1 MPQIQM
7 PIFPPGVNHITNNIA
22 FQCEDGK
29 VCYLNGHLPVFVH
42 DQNDLQTFRLFTT
55 QLIVNGSVKQ
65 GDIAR
70 AFGIPVRTVKRYVK
84 RYRQNGA
91 KGFYAPPKTR
101 SASKL
106 IGEVLKKAQ
115 ALLDEGQSVP
125 DVGRELNLLS
135 NTLHKAIRAGRLHA
149 GSKKKVDSSRH
160 QERAE

>member
-1 MPQIQM
+1 M
-7 PIFPPGVNHITNNIA
+7 PIFPPGVTHITSNIA

-29 VCYLNGHLPVFVH
+29 VCYLNGHLPVFIH

-70 AFGIPVRTVKRYVK
+70 AFGVPPRTVKRYVK

-106 IGEVLKKAQ
+106 TGDVLKKAQ
-115 ALLDEGQSVP
+115 ELLDEGQSIP
-125 DVGRELNLLS
+125 EVGRALGLLS
-135 NTLHKAIRAGRLHA
+135 NTVNKAVHAGRLHRN
-149 GSKKKVDSSRH
+149 KKKT
-160 QERAE
+160 

>member
-1 MPQIQM
+1 MPQVQL
-7 PIFPPGVNHITNNIA
+7 PIFPAGVSHITDNIA

-29 VCYLNGHLPVFVH
+29 VCYLNGHLPVFLH
-42 DQNDLQTFRLFTT
+42 DQSDLQTFRLFTT

-91 KGFYAPPKTR
+91 KGLYAPPKRR

-106 IGEVLKKAQ
+106 VGEVLKKAQ
-115 ALLDEGQSVP
+115 DLLDEGQSVP

-135 NTLHKAIRAGRLHA
+135 NTLHKAIRSGHLHA
-149 GSKKKVDSSRH
+149 GSKKKT
-160 QERAE
+160 

>member
-7 PIFPPGVNHITNNIA
+7 PIFPPGVTHITNNIA

-29 VCYLNGHLPVFVH
+29 VCYLNGHLPVFIH
-42 DQNDLQTFRLFTT
+42 DQSDLQTFRLFTT

-65 GDIAR
+65 GEIAR
-70 AFGIPVRTVKRYVK
+70 AFGIPERTVKRYVK

-106 IGEVLKKAQ
+106 VGEVLKKAQ
-115 ALLDEGQSVP
+115 ALLDEGRGVP
-125 DVGRELNLLS
+125 DVGRELDLLP
-135 NTLHKAIRAGRLHA
+135 NTLHKAIRAGRLHVA
-149 GSKKKVDSSRH
+149 SKKKRRS
-160 QERAE
+160 

>member
-7 PIFPPGVNHITNNIA
+7 PIFPPGMTHITSNIA
-22 FQCEDGK
+22 FACKDGK
-29 VCYLNGHLPVFVH
+29 VCYLNGHLPVFIH
-42 DQNDLQTFRLFTT
+42 EQNDLQTFRFFTT

-70 AFGIPVRTVKRYVK
+70 AFGIPERTVKRYVK

-91 KGFYAPPKTR
+91 KGFYTPPKTR

-106 IGEVLKKAQ
+106 VDEVSKKAQ

-125 DVGRELNLLS
+125 C
-135 NTLHKAIRAGRLHA
+135 
-149 GSKKKVDSSRH
+149 
-160 QERAE
+160 

>member
-1 MPQIQM
+1 MPQVQM
-7 PIFPPGVNHITNNIA
+7 PIFPTGVTHITNNIA
-22 FQCEDGK
+22 FQCEDGR
-29 VCYLNGHLPVFVH
+29 VCYLNGHLPVFLH

-70 AFGIPVRTVKRYVK
+70 AFGIPERTVKRYVK

-106 IGEVLKKAQ
+106 VGEVLKKAQ
-115 ALLDEGQSVP
+115 ALLDEGRSVP
-125 DVGRELNLLS
+125 DVGRELDLLS
-135 NTLHKAIRAGRLHA
+135 NTLHKAIRAGRLHHVA
-149 GSKKKVDSSRH
+149 SKKKRGI
-160 QERAE
+160 

>member
-1 MPQIQM
+1 MPQVQL
-7 PIFPPGVNHITNNIA
+7 PIFPAGVTHITDNIA

-29 VCYLNGHLPVFVH
+29 VCYLNGHLPVFLH

-55 QLIVNGSVKQ
+55 QLVINDSVKQ
-65 GDIAR
+65 VDIAR

-91 KGFYAPPKTR
+91 KGFYAPPKRR

-106 IGEVLKKAQ
+106 VGEVLKKAQ
-115 ALLDEGQSVP
+115 DLLDEGQSVP

-135 NTLHKAIRAGRLHA
+135 NTLHKAIRSGRLHA
-149 GSKKKVDSSRH
+149 GNKKKT
-160 QERAE
+160 

>member
-1 MPQIQM
+1 MLEHKEATMPQVQL
-7 PIFPPGVNHITNNIA
+7 PIFPAGVTHITDNIA

-29 VCYLNGHLPVFVH
+29 VCYLNGHLPVFLH

-55 QLIVNGSVKQ
+55 QLVINDSVKQ
-65 GDIAR
+65 VDIAR

-91 KGFYAPPKTR
+91 KGFYAPPKRR

-106 IGEVLKKAQ
+106 VGEVLKKAQ
-115 ALLDEGQSVP
+115 DLLDEGQSVP

-135 NTLHKAIRAGRLHA
+135 NTLHKAIRSGRLHA
-149 GSKKKVDSSRH
+149 GNKKKT
-160 QERAE
+160 